1 MEATKQYYILNS
13 VTDNN
18 YDDSENM
25 FYPSNW
31 NPEYSNDK
39 EYLLRLI
46 ENDKVFFKDCIVE
59 EVLN

>member
-13 VTDNN
+13 VTDYN
-18 YDDSENM
+18 YDESENR
-25 FYPSNW
+25 FYPNNW

-39 EYLLRLI
+39 EYLLSLI

-59 EVLN
+59 EV